1 MALSVGPLPPP
12 PALREAA
19 AAATAERT
27 AEADAAGSWA
37 GQGAADPGPDPF
49 WVWED
54 EAMTA
59 AVEAEAVLG
68 VGEALRRRA
77 YSCIMDAGGPGG
89 GGSTLKPVLALQR
102 RGRKV
107 RYLQ

>member
-1 MALSVGPLPPP
+1 M
-12 PALREAA
+12 REAA

-27 AEADAAGSWA
+27 AEAEAAGSWA
-37 GQGAADPGPDPF
+37 GQGAAGPGPDPF
-49 WVWED
+49 WVRED
-54 EAMTA
+54 EAETA
-59 AVEAEAVLG
+59 AVEAGLG

-77 YSCIMDAGGPGG
+77 YSCVMDAGGPGG

-102 RGRKV
+102 GGRKV